1 VQKKKHP
8 KKRGKTLMQ
17 NQEFKKIKKLK
28 KGKFWGRLVSNLKKN
43 NNQVSQ
49 LLGQQGGSY

>member
-1 VQKKKHP
+1 
-8 KKRGKTLMQ
+8 MQ
-17 NQEFKKIKKLK
+17 NQELKKIKKLK